1 MKITRLTASIILF
14 SVLAGMGL
22 SSGEELGSTPVYL
35 LDDCLRMAYKN
46 NTVILKA
53 RQEIEVA
60 SGKKLQ
66 ALSEAIPHLT
76 GEAGYTYLNTINS
89 YETEE
94 GELPLNLHD
103 NYRAGLTLEQNL
115 YKGGKVL
122 AGIKAAQLYDR
133 YSEVFLREA
142 EGTVTFRVKDIF
154 NQLLLAS
161 KIVDVRQ
168 ATVKHM
174 DNTLPDHR

>member
-94 GELPLNLHD
+94 GELPGDFH
-103 NYRAGLTLEQNL
+103 RAGSGNRPYLPDA
-115 YKGGKVL
+115 GGHPGVIPLSDHDHAL
-122 AGIKAAQLYDR
+122 ASPGHSRGL
-133 YSEVFLREA
+133 S
-142 EGTVTFRVKDIF
+142 GPIF
-154 NQLLLAS
+154 N
-161 KIVDVRQ
+161 
-168 ATVKHM
+168 
-174 DNTLPDHR
+174 